1 MPVPDK
7 TAITRAR
14 AQDLVPG
21 YKLEALVGKG
31 GMGEVHKATQ
41 LSLGR
46 TVAVKLL
53 SGELAKDPAFVARF
67 EKEAAALAALSH
79 PHVVSIVDKGRAKE
93 TYFLVMEYV
102 DGPSLRE
109 VMRSPLLDS
118 PSALKI
124 SLEICRAIEYA
135 HSRGVIHRDLKPEN
149 ILFDEQAGG
158 IPKVSDFGLAGFLEG
173 SHESKFNVTET
184 HVAMGTVSYMAPEQR
199 VDAKTADH
207 RADVYSLG
215 VILYELLVGELPVG
229 NFDPPSH
236 RKPGLDKRLDGI
248 IARCL
253 KPVPADRYQKV
264 ADLIADLEPLVP
276 VTATL
281 TPRKVGGLT
290 RASMVIKRVAR
301 NATQTAA
308 ALIVIAALIILAI
321 AAIRARTKPSNEKQ
335 PGEAVA
341 SVQDSKGFTTAVARR
356 EVLADHHS
364 LTLGD
369 GPDMQSL
376 VAFGRSI
383 TFEGGTVSFPLAER
397 GAWVGRAGPDLEDFD
412 GISADL
418 MVDVTT
424 QVPEGGWL
432 TKARQLI
439 TGESPNPTSTLMLA
453 GSPGRFVA
461 LSVFGNGAEARLE
474 WSLAD
479 AKPHS
484 WMAGP
489 KTAGNTRLELAL
501 EKSGDVKAY
510 VGAGK
515 DRRLIG
521 EALGLG
527 LGWKHLF
534 GGMPKP
540 ALGCIEGTCAFSH
553 FSYRVESERPPEPP
567 PPPPVHEVSRTPGK
581 QPTVQAHSAPPS
593 KKSTSSKKV
602 ESHSTSTHDTS
613 KKTTST
619 KKTTT
624 TSH

>member
-7 TAITRAR
+7 TAITRGR
-14 AQDLVPG
+14 AQDLIPG

-79 PHVVSIVDKGRAKE
+79 PHVVAIVDKGRAKE

-109 VMRSPLLDS
+109 VMRSPLLDT

-124 SLEICRAIEYA
+124 GLEICRAIEYA

-229 NFDPPSH
+229 NFDPPSQ
-236 RKPGLDKRLDGI
+236 RKPGLDRRLDAI
-248 IARCL
+248 ISRCL
-253 KPVPADRYQKV
+253 KPIPADRYQSV
-264 ADLIADLEPLVP
+264 ADLIADLEPVVP

-281 TPRKVGGLT
+281 TPRRVGSLT

-308 ALIVIAALIILAI
+308 ALIVIAALIVLAI
-321 AAIRARTKPSNEKQ
+321 AAIRARTQPSAGKQ
-335 PGEAVA
+335 SGEAVA
-341 SVQDSKGFTTAVARR
+341 AVQEAKGFTTVVARR
-356 EVLADHHS
+356 EVS
-364 LTLGD
+364 PERSILTLGE
-369 GPDMQSL
+369 GPDTQSL
-376 VAFGRSI
+376 VASGRSI
-383 TFEGGTVSFPLAER
+383 TVDRGTLTFPPAER
-397 GAWVGRAGPDLEDFD
+397 DAWIGRAAPDLEDFE
-412 GISADL
+412 GVSADL
-418 MVDVTT
+418 VVDVTT
-424 QVPEGGWL
+424 QVPAGGL
-432 TKARQLI
+432 FTKARQLI
-439 TGESPNPTSTLMLA
+439 TGEAPNPTSTLMLV

-461 LSVFGNGAEARLE
+461 LSVFGDGAEARLE

-489 KTAGNTRLELAL
+489 KTAGTTRLELAL
-501 EKSGDVKAY
+501 ERSGDVKAY
-510 VGAGK
+510 VGSGK
-515 DRRLIG
+515 DRRLLG

-527 LGWKHLF
+527 TGWKHLF
-534 GGMPKP
+534 GGMPRP
-540 ALGCIEGTCAFSH
+540 AVGCIEGTCTFSH
-553 FSYRVESERPPEPP
+553 FSYRVDHDRPPEPP
-567 PPPPVHEVSRTPGK
+567 PVPTPKPPI
-581 QPTVQAHSAPPS
+581 VQAHSAPPP
-593 KKSTSSKKV
+593 KKVTPPKKV
-602 ESHSTSTHDTS
+602 ESHSAPHET
-613 KKTTST
+613 T
-619 KKTTT
+619 KKSSSIKK
-624 TSH
+624 SH

>member
-7 TAITRAR
+7 TAITRAKNS
-14 AQDLVPG
+14 DLVPG

-118 PSALKI
+118 AGALKI
-124 SLEICRAIEYA
+124 GLEICRAIEYA

-173 SHESKFNVTET
+173 AHESKFNVTET

-229 NFDPPSH
+229 HFDPPSQ

-248 IARCL
+248 ISRCL
-253 KPVPADRYQKV
+253 KPIPADRYQSV
-264 ADLIADLEPLVP
+264 ADLISDLEPLVP

-281 TPRKVGGLT
+281 TPRKVGSLT

-308 ALIVIAALIILAI
+308 SLIVIAALIILAI
-321 AAIRARTKPSNEKQ
+321 AAIRARTKPSSEKE

-341 SVQDSKGFTTAVARR
+341 SVTDSKGVVTAVARR
-356 EVLADHHS
+356 ESMPDHHS

-369 GPDMQSL
+369 GPDSQPL
-376 VAFGRSI
+376 LAFGRAIS
-383 TFEGGTVSFPLAER
+383 FNNGTILFPPAER
-397 GAWVGRAGPDLEDFD
+397 GAWVGRAGPDLDDFD
-412 GISADL
+412 GLSADL
-418 MVDVTT
+418 SVDVGT
-424 QVPEGGWL
+424 QVPESSGWA
-432 TKARQLI
+432 KVRQLV
-439 TGESPNPTSTLMLA
+439 TGESPNPTSTLMLL

-461 LSVFGNGAEARLE
+461 LSVFGTSAEARFE

-479 AKPHS
+479 SKPHS

-489 KTAGNTRLELAL
+489 KTSGNTHLELAL
-501 EKSGDVKAY
+501 EKSGDVRAY

-527 LGWKHLF
+527 GGWKHLF
-534 GGMPKP
+534 GGMPRP
-540 ALGCIEGTCAFSH
+540 ALGCIEGTCSFGR
-553 FSYRVESERPPEPP
+553 FSYRVERERPPEPP
-567 PPPPVHEVSRTPGK
+567 PVVTPRPPAKTP
-581 QPTVQAHSAPPS
+581 PVQAHSPPPS
-593 KKSTSSKKV
+593 KKTPPKKV
-602 ESHSTSTHDTS
+602 EAHAQGHEPA
-613 KKTTST
+613 KKTP
-619 KKTTT
+619 KKGTQR
-624 TSH
+624 